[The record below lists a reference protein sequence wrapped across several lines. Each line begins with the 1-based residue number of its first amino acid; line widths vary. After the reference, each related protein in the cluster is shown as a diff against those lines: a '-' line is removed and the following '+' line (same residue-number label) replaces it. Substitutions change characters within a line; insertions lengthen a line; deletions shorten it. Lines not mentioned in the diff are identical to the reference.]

1 MNNLR
6 NLALWIVIAL
16 LLVFLFNLF
25 QGTGSHTTASALTYS
40 KFNELVIQNQVKKV
54 TFQGESVKGELN
66 NGQPFT
72 TTVPNNDNTLWPT
85 LKQHN
90 VDTAVS
96 PVDEGM
102 PSLLA
107 IFINWFPMLL
117 IFGVWVFFLR
127 QMQSG
132 GGKAMGFGKSRAKLL
147 T

>member
-1 MNNLR
+1 VAGCVAPPVGKGQPLNNLR

-72 TTVPNNDNTLWPT
+72 TTVPTTTTRCGPRSSSTMSIRPCRRSTKACLRCWPSSST
-85 LKQHN
+85 G
-90 VDTAVS
+90 S
-96 PVDEGM
+96 PCC
-102 PSLLA
+102 
-107 IFINWFPMLL
+107 
-117 IFGVWVFFLR
+117 
-127 QMQSG
+127 
-132 GGKAMGFGKSRAKLL
+132 
-147 T
+147 